1 MKKKKIGT
9 NICLQFFSYRI
20 VYKVAIG
27 YTPYQLV
34 YGLHP
39 LTLIEYVLPTINGDH
54 RNAEPTIVLTT

>member
-1 MKKKKIGT
+1 
-9 NICLQFFSYRI
+9 
-20 VYKVAIG
+20 VAIG

-54 RNAEPTIVLTT
+54 KNVEPTKVLTTRIIELEKLYENKLEVQKNVGAN